1 MLIIG
6 ACTYYSG
13 TFFHYRCF
21 SWGILMP
28 MKKLLSRIALS
39 VGLMGMMSLGAVAQ
53 GPGGPGGG
61 RGQGGPGGG
70 RMMMGMGGGMMGGG
84 VSGLLGMK
92 EVREELKLDE
102 DQVAE
107 LEELSKSMMESM
119 RSLRPQGGGPGG
131 ANGGGGQPGAFNPS
145 DVQAMMEK
153 VQKIAEENES
163 KIEEILDPKQL
174 DRLVGL
180 TIQRSKIQAVKS
192 KLVANRLGITEEQKT
207 KMADIEKAN
216 GEKMRELFQGGFNQE
231 AREKMTKMREEG
243 EAKLQEVLTAKQK
256 EDMESLKG
264 PEFKFPEPQFRFGG
278 QGGPG
283 GGRGNRRPGGGGN
296 NE

>member
-1 MLIIG
+1 
-6 ACTYYSG
+6 
-13 TFFHYRCF
+13 
-21 SWGILMP
+21 

-39 VGLMGMMSLGAVAQ
+39 LSLVGAMSLGALAQ

-61 RGQGGPGGG
+61 RGQGGAGGG

-84 VSGLLGMK
+84 VTGLLAMK

-107 LEELSKSMMESM
+107 LEELGKSVMESM

-131 ANGGGGQPGAFNPS
+131 ANGGGGQPGAFNPQ
-145 DVQAMMEK
+145 DMQAMMEK
-153 VQKIAEENES
+153 MQKITEENEA
-163 KIEEILDPKQL
+163 KVEEILDPKQV

-180 TIQRSKIQAVKS
+180 VIQRSNVQAVKS
-192 KLVANRLGITEEQKT
+192 KLVASRLGITDDQKA
-207 KMADIEKAN
+207 KMAEIEKAN
-216 GEKMRELFQGGFNQE
+216 GEKMRELFQGGFNQD

-243 EAKLQEVLTAKQK
+243 EAKLKEVLTAKQK

-283 GGRGNRRPGGGGN
+283 GPGGPGGQGGPGGGRGNRRPGGGGN
-296 NE
+296 DN

>member
-1 MLIIG
+1 
-6 ACTYYSG
+6 
-13 TFFHYRCF
+13 
-21 SWGILMP
+21 MP

-39 VGLMGMMSLGAVAQ
+39 LSLVGAMSLGALAQ

-61 RGQGGPGGG
+61 RGQGGAGGG

-84 VSGLLGMK
+84 VTGLLAMK

-107 LEELSKSMMESM
+107 LEELGKSVMESM
-119 RSLRPQGGGPGG
+119 RNLRPQGGGPGG
-131 ANGGGGQPGAFNPS
+131 ANGGGGQPGAFNPQ
-145 DVQAMMEK
+145 DMQVMMEK
-153 VQKIAEENES
+153 VQKITEENES
-163 KIEEILDPKQL
+163 KVEEILDPKQV

-180 TIQRSKIQAVKS
+180 VIQRSNVQAVKS
-192 KLVANRLGITEEQKT
+192 KLVASRLGITDDQKA
-207 KMADIEKAN
+207 KMAEIEKAN
-216 GEKMRELFQGGFNQE
+216 GEKMRELFQGGFNQD

-243 EAKLQEVLTAKQK
+243 EAKLKEVLTAKQK

-283 GGRGNRRPGGGGN
+283 GPGGQGGPGGGRGNRRPGGGN
-296 NE
+296 DN

>member
-1 MLIIG
+1 
-6 ACTYYSG
+6 
-13 TFFHYRCF
+13 
-21 SWGILMP
+21 MP

-39 VGLMGMMSLGAVAQ
+39 LSLVGAMSLGALAQ

-61 RGQGGPGGG
+61 RGQGGG
-70 RMMMGMGGGMMGGG
+70 RMMMGMGGGAMGIG
-84 VSGLLGMK
+84 VTGLLAMK

-107 LEELSKSMMESM
+107 LEELGKSVMESM
-119 RSLRPQGGGPGG
+119 RNLRPQGGGPGG
-131 ANGGGGQPGAFNPS
+131 ANGGGGQPGAFNPQ
-145 DVQAMMEK
+145 DMQAMMEK
-153 VQKIAEENES
+153 MQKITEENEA
-163 KIEEILDPKQL
+163 KVEEILDPKQV

-180 TIQRSKIQAVKS
+180 VIQRSNVQAVKS
-192 KLVANRLGITEEQKT
+192 KLVASRLGITDDQKA
-207 KMADIEKAN
+207 KMAEIEKAN
-216 GEKMRELFQGGFNQE
+216 GEKMRELFQGGFNQD

-243 EAKLQEVLTAKQK
+243 EAKLKEVLTAKQK

-296 NE
+296 DN

>member
-1 MLIIG
+1 
-6 ACTYYSG
+6 
-13 TFFHYRCF
+13 
-21 SWGILMP
+21 MP

-39 VGLMGMMSLGAVAQ
+39 LSLVGAMSLGALAQ

-61 RGQGGPGGG
+61 RGQGGAGGG

-84 VSGLLGMK
+84 VTGLLAMK

-107 LEELSKSMMESM
+107 LEELGKSVMESM
-119 RSLRPQGGGPGG
+119 RNLRPQGGGPGG
-131 ANGGGGQPGAFNPS
+131 ANGGGGQPGAFNPQ
-145 DVQAMMEK
+145 DMQAMMEK
-153 VQKIAEENES
+153 VQKITEENES
-163 KIEEILDPKQL
+163 KVEEILDPKQV

-180 TIQRSKIQAVKS
+180 VIQRSNVQAVKS
-192 KLVANRLGITEEQKT
+192 KLVASRLGITDDQKA
-207 KMADIEKAN
+207 KMAEIEKAN
-216 GEKMRELFQGGFNQE
+216 GEKMRELFQGGFNQD

-243 EAKLQEVLTAKQK
+243 EAKLKEVLTAKQK

-283 GGRGNRRPGGGGN
+283 GPGGQGGPGGGRGNRRPGGGGN
-296 NE
+296 DN

>member
-1 MLIIG
+1 
-6 ACTYYSG
+6 
-13 TFFHYRCF
+13 
-21 SWGILMP
+21 

-39 VGLMGMMSLGAVAQ
+39 LSLVGAMSLGALAQ

-61 RGQGGPGGG
+61 RGQGGAGGG

-84 VSGLLGMK
+84 VTGLLAMK

-107 LEELSKSMMESM
+107 LEELGKSVMESM
-119 RSLRPQGGGPGG
+119 RNLRPQGGGPGG
-131 ANGGGGQPGAFNPS
+131 ANGGGGQPGAFNPQ
-145 DVQAMMEK
+145 DMQVMMEK
-153 VQKIAEENES
+153 VQKITEENES
-163 KIEEILDPKQL
+163 KVEEILDPKQV

-180 TIQRSKIQAVKS
+180 VIQRSNVQAVKS
-192 KLVANRLGITEEQKT
+192 KLVASRLGITDDQKA
-207 KMADIEKAN
+207 KMAEIEKAN
-216 GEKMRELFQGGFNQE
+216 GEKMRELFQGGFNQD

-243 EAKLQEVLTAKQK
+243 EAKLKEVLTAKQK

-283 GGRGNRRPGGGGN
+283 GPGGQGGPGGGRGNRRPGGGN
-296 NE
+296 DN